1 MKVNRS
7 TCLKI
12 FGLTLTMVFMLVS
25 CNFPLSFGTSADDTD
40 SEAVQ
45 QTVLALQQTVA
56 AYQAQPAAPT
66 PTFEPVATQEPTGQ
80 PLPLPTAEV
89 TAAIVHLVT
98 PGDPPGNRESG
109 MTDPNTSAYA
119 NAAKS
124 MAGENF
130 SVGLFE
136 RPFNSNKMDKYFPD
150 LDILQGSL
158 NRVEPWV
165 YVWIRVQDTQ
175 PGGALPGS
183 YGAEFDLN
191 SDGRGDVFVF
201 AKNPTAQWSV
211 EGVQV
216 WQDTNKDVGGGIPV
230 DADGKNTGDGYDMV
244 LFNSGVGADPDA
256 AWARIS
262 PVDPR
267 TVQIAFKYVLI
278 NNDPTFMWGA
288 WAKTEFDPA
297 MFDYNDH
304 YTLTEAGSPLTYQ
317 VPYYPLKAFAEV
329 DNTCRWALGYK
340 PSGSEPGV
348 CPVPAT
354 PTPTASPGS
363 ISGYAWNDWNFDHVL
378 NPGDMKL
385 AGATIQLNNGAC
397 GSGGDS
403 LGTQVTGTD
412 GKYYFGGV
420 VAGTYCVSVV
430 GNPPGGYKPSV
441 LPAAATITLTPG
453 GSAGKNFGFWIEL
466 Y

>member
-1 MKVNRS
+1 MKVNRL
-7 TCLKI
+7 TWLKI
-12 FGLTLTMVFMLVS
+12 VGLTMTMVFTLVS
-25 CNFPLSFGTSADDTD
+25 CNFPLSSGTPNDDTG
-40 SEAVQ
+40 EKAVQ

-56 AYQAQPAAPT
+56 AYQAQPVVPT
-66 PTFEPVATQEPTGQ
+66 ATLEPVTAQEPTTQ
-80 PLPLPTAEV
+80 ALPLPTTEV
-89 TAAIVHLVT
+89 TAVIVHVVT

-119 NAAKS
+119 NAAKT

-130 SVGLFE
+130 SMGLFE
-136 RPFNSNKMDKYFPD
+136 RPFNSGKMDQYFPD

-175 PGGALPGS
+175 PGGVLPGS

-201 AKNPTAQWSV
+201 VKNPTAQWSV
-211 EGVQV
+211 DGVQV

-230 DADGKNTGDGYDMV
+230 EADGKNTGDGYDAV
-244 LFNSGVGADPDA
+244 IFNSGVGSDPDA
-256 AWARIS
+256 AWGRIS
-262 PVDPR
+262 PSDPR
-267 TVQIAFKYVLI
+267 TVQIAFKYALI

-304 YTLTEAGSPLTYQ
+304 YTITEAGSPLTYQ

-363 ISGYAWNDWNFDHVL
+363 ISGYAWNDWNGNLVMQ
-378 NPGDMKL
+378 PGEPKL
-385 AGATIQLNNGAC
+385 PGAKIQLNRGSC
-397 GSGGDS
+397 GSGGENI
-403 LGTQVTGTD
+403 GTKTTGSD
-412 GKYYFGGV
+412 GKYYFGGIT
-420 VAGTYCVSVV
+420 AGSYCVSVA
-430 GNPPGGYKPSV
+430 GNPPGGYVPVGASSQN
-441 LPAAATITLTPG
+441 ITVSPG
-453 GSAGKNFGFWIEL
+453 GSAGANFPFWIII